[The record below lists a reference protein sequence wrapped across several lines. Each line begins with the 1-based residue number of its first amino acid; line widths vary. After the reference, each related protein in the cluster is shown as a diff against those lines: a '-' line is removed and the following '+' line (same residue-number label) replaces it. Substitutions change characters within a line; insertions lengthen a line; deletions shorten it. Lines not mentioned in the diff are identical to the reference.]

1 MKKIFFSILLT
12 HCINGTIN
20 AQDTAKTNAVLKSA
34 TVYFGYGA
42 ELTHQTNTTI
52 SKKTKQIII
61 NNLATAL
68 DINSLQINVPEN
80 VALLSQKFN
89 VYYPTQAVIV
99 NPMIKKWN
107 DSILIL
113 RNEISRINNQID
125 IEQQTMDKTGK
136 LIELTITGNGNKT
149 ITSDEALKLV
159 NAYTT
164 KIEKAKTNIFTLGES
179 KTTLSQ
185 KINLLQQEINEAS
198 RPTPTKEKPY
208 GQLCLQIVSN
218 YAGEIPITLSYFTN
232 NAGFTPLY
240 DVRVNSKTNEIKLVY
255 KASVSQ
261 HTGIDWKQTKLTL
274 STANPNWSG
283 TAPILNPW
291 YLQFFVPKLYNAMQ
305 NNSRSNLAYN
315 TIPGVSIAKDEEM
328 LKEVIVQ
335 SDNVYKKSKS
345 LTGSYQTIN
354 PSNLSSY
361 TTLNESQLNTNFEI
375 DLPYDINSDGEL
387 QSVVIKEEK
396 LTAIL
401 KNYVVP
407 KLDKDPYLLAELTNW
422 QNLNLLPG
430 TANIIMD
437 DTYLGKTMIDPN
449 ITSDTLNLSLG
460 KDKRIAVKRTL
471 VKELTTTKTSGS
483 TTKQIFT
490 YEIVLKNN
498 KTTDVQL
505 LLKDQYPLSQVKEI
519 ETILGNNDDA
529 SINEELGILNWQI
542 NLKPGESRK
551 VRFSYTVKYPGD
563 KKISNL

>member
-1 MKKIFFSILLT
+1 M
-12 HCINGTIN
+12 N

-283 TAPILNPW
+283 TAPILIPW

-328 LKEVIVQ
+328 LKEVIIE

-401 KNYVVP
+401 KNYAVP

-529 SINEELGILNWQI
+529 TINEELGVLNWQI